1 MIKQFNSLIDM
12 LKTFPDEQSC
22 IDHFTAIKW
31 AERKK
36 CPHCGSEKI
45 YHFSDKKTHKCG
57 QCRKKFSIR
66 VGTIFEDSKIPLQ
79 KWFMAIYLVTSHK
92 KGISSIQLAK
102 DIDVTQKTAW
112 FMLHRLRH
120 ASQTKSFNTPSI
132 GGTGKIVEIDETYL
146 GGKEKNKHLSKRT
159 KGTQGRSTKTKAA
172 VLGMLERGGELRAV
186 KVKNGAS
193 FSIMPV
199 IISNVSID
207 TNIMTDE
214 ARAYKQLP
222 KAYIHNSVN
231 HSACEYVSG
240 SIHTNTIEGAWS
252 LFKRG
257 ILGIQHHISPKHLD
271 RYLTEFSFRYNTRKL
286 GEGERVN
293 NLLSRTN
300 GRITYKE
307 LIA

>member
-22 IDHFTAIKW
+22 INHFTAIKW
-31 AERKK
+31 AMKK
-36 CPHCGSEKI
+36 QCPHCGTEKI
-45 YHFSDKKTHKCG
+45 YHFSDNRTHKCS

-79 KWFMAIYLVTSHK
+79 KWFMAIYLTTSHK
-92 KGISSIQLAK
+92 KGISSLQLAK

-112 FMLHRLRH
+112 FMLHRLRY
-120 ASQTKSFNTPSI
+120 ASQTKSFNTPSLGGI
-132 GGTGKIVEIDETYL
+132 GKVVEIDETYI
-146 GGKEKNKHLSKRT
+146 GGKEKNKHASKRT

-172 VLGMLERGGELRAV
+172 ILGMLERGGELRAV

-199 IISNVSID
+199 IISNVSIC
-207 TNIMTDE
+207 TNVMTDE
-214 ARAYKQLP
+214 AQAYNNLP
-222 KAYIHNSVN
+222 SSYTHKAIN
-231 HSACEYVSG
+231 HSRREYVCG
-240 SIHTNTIEGAWS
+240 NIHTNSIEGAWS

-257 ILGIQHHISPKHLD
+257 ILGIQHHISHKHLD
-271 RYLTEFSFRYNTRKL
+271 RYLTEFNFRYNTRKQK
-286 GEGERVN
+286 EGERVN
-293 NLLSRTN
+293 NLLLRTN
-300 GRITYKE
+300 GRLTYKE